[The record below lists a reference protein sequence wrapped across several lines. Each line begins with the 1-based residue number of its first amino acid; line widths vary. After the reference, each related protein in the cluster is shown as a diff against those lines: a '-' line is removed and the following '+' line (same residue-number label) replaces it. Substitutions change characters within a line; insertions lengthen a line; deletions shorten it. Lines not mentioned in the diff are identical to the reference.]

1 MKRGHEQPQR
11 EPRAAMAL
19 VLCRWV
25 KWFNPHVAVLLDAFV
40 LGLTEIPG
48 SKLGR
53 NADIGVCRTKPA
65 RGLF

>member
-11 EPRAAMAL
+11 EPQAAMAL

-25 KWFNPHVAVLLDAFV
+25 KWFNPKVAVLLGEFV
-40 LGLTEIPG
+40 RGEATC
-48 SKLGR
+48 SKRGR
-53 NADIGVCRTKPA
+53 DADIGVCRTKPA